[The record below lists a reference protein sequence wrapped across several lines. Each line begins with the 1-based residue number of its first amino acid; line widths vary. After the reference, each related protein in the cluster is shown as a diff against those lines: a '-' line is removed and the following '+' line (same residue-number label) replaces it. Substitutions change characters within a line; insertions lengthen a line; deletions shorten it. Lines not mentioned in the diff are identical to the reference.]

1 MSWTSSTEG
10 PALAGAVGGARRCLR
25 WWDGIDAARG
35 LALIG
40 LLAVSF
46 VPADDHEI
54 QEPAWS
60 GLFLSGAP
68 VALFVLLAG
77 VGLAFNSGGRF
88 PHRGRWLAADR
99 MGLAVQAILLA
110 AVGLGV
116 GALMP
121 DGAPADN
128 ILIYY
133 AVSLVLAIPFLHLS
147 ATALFVCAAL
157 MWIVGPLLMQA
168 MTEVV
173 PAYTSSTPT
182 SLDGVS
188 RVAGAISQLLLTSS
202 HPILSYMTCLLV
214 GLGLGRMRLRDTGV
228 QVRVLA
234 VGAVLVICAQAASLV
249 SYAFDGYDRLLTSNR
264 TSMQV
269 RVWGPEVSPTY
280 SPWWPAILPAP
291 TDTGWTIEAGLGVGL
306 LVLGSLLLATRKFGA
321 WLLPLSALGAMGLTL
336 YTAHLVAL
344 SFQAHDDLPSLWY
357 LLHLGVVALVAR
369 TWQRAALGPGPLE
382 WVVSTSVET
391 TRRAVLHRA
400 HHR

>member
-1 MSWTSSTEG
+1 MSWTSRTEG
-10 PALAGAVGGARRCLR
+10 PALAGAADGARRSSR

-35 LALIG
+35 MALIG
-40 LLAVSF
+40 LLAVPF
-46 VPADDHEI
+46 VPADDHGI
-54 QEPAWS
+54 QDPTWS
-60 GLFLSGAP
+60 DVLLSGAP

-77 VGLAFNSGGRF
+77 VGLAFDSGGRF

-99 MGLAVQAILLA
+99 MGMAVQAILMA

-133 AVSLVLAIPFLHLS
+133 AVFLVLAIPFLHLS

-157 MWIVGPLLMQA
+157 MWILGPLLMHDLA
-168 MTEVV
+168 AVL
-173 PAYTSSTPT
+173 PAYAPSTPT
-182 SLDGVS
+182 SADGVS
-188 RVAGAISQLLLTSS
+188 GAAGTISQLLLTAS
-202 HPILSYMTCLLV
+202 HPILSYLTCLLV

-228 QVRVLA
+228 QIRVLV
-234 VGAVLVICAQAASLV
+234 VGAALVICAQAASVV
-249 SYAFDGYDRLLTSNR
+249 SSAFDGYDRFLTGNR
-264 TSMQV
+264 TSMEV
-269 RVWGPEVSPTY
+269 RVWGPEVSPTD
-280 SPWWPAILPAP
+280 SPWWPAIIPAP
-291 TDTGWTIEAGLGVGL
+291 TDTAWTIAAGLGVGL

-321 WLLPLSALGAMGLTL
+321 WLLPMSALGPMSLTL

-344 SFQAHDDLPSLWY
+344 SFQAHYDQPSLGY
-357 LLHLGVVALVAR
+357 LLLLVVVALAAR

-382 WVVSTSVET
+382 RVVSTSVET
-391 TRRAVLHRA
+391 TRRAVLHRP